1 MCDVLGKTTKWFANM
16 VALGAE
22 KDWLITHDENYGW
35 EISVGGLSNAVITL
49 YLANITW

>member
-1 MCDVLGKTTKWFANM
+1 M